1 MPLVFDGLIAPTIP
15 CENPMTARVMGLFR
29 SKDHLAHLYSS
40 IICVCALFPC
50 TIKVDAEC
58 DG

>member
-1 MPLVFDGLIAPTIP
+1 MA
-15 CENPMTARVMGLFR
+15 ARVMGLFK
-29 SKDHLAHLYSS
+29 SKDADLAHYSS
-40 IICVCALFPC
+40 IICAYALFPC

>member
-1 MPLVFDGLIAPTIP
+1 
-15 CENPMTARVMGLFR
+15 MTARVMALFK
-29 SKDHLAHLYSS
+29 SKDADLAHLIQALY
-40 IICVCALFPC
+40 VYTQYALFPC